1 MLAQTASWTAAT
13 ERSATLPTRP
23 PAAPPSVRSTSA
35 WRLWA
40 AAASTAIVS
49 TVAACAR
56 AGGRGPSAMSRARRS
71 AAPRGARRTVSA
83 PLLWRWP
90 PPTGC
95 MCMAGFEC
103 HACSSYGCGTLMVR
117 ATLPC
122 ALTLLKQGGARPAVH
137 VRIRGAYDGLRPDS
151 RRALL
156 LRLRHGLLRSFCP
169 RPGAS
174 VPCLAQARR
183 GKSVWHMAPLQLCP
197 HYSRTL
203 PSFVPLLCSMRV
215 RMQQNGQASPPGAAV
230 QLVFRAP

>member
-13 ERSATLPTRP
+13 ERSATLPTRL

-49 TVAACAR
+49 TAAACAR

-71 AAPRGARRTVSA
+71 AAPRGARRTVST

-90 PPTGC
+90 ALTGC

-117 ATLPC
+117 ATLGC
-122 ALTLLKQGGARPAVH
+122 VFGAPKATQDRAWPAVH
-137 VRIRGAYDGLRPDS
+137 VRIRGAHDGLRPDS

-156 LRLRHGLLRSFCP
+156 LRLRHGLLIPLCP
-169 RPGAS
+169 RPGAGAS
-174 VPCLAQARR
+174 YLAQAQF
-183 GKSVWHMAPLQLCP
+183 GNPLKQMVLLP
-197 HYSRTL
+197 SL

-215 RMQQNGQASPPGAAV
+215 RIMKQNGQASPPGAAV
-230 QLVFRAP
+230 QLVFQAP